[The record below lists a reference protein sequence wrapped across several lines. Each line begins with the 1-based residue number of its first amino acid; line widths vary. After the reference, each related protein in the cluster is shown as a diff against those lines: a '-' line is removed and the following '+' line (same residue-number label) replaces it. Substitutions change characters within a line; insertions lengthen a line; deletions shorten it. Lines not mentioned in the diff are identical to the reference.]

1 MEVLPMIGIFIAL
14 IPALLVAASI
24 GPQAV
29 VAVLIVY
36 LILSQVEGSIVTPR
50 VQSSAVELHPALVMM
65 VIILG
70 FAIGGIVVA
79 LLSIPF
85 IAVGRDI
92 VSYLY
97 LRLGDVPPSPE
108 EAITGF
114 IKPREP
120 IRLRRSTAPEPADSQ
135 T

>member
-1 MEVLPMIGIFIAL
+1 
-14 IPALLVAASI
+14 
-24 GPQAV
+24 
-29 VAVLIVY
+29 
-36 LILSQVEGSIVTPR
+36 
-50 VQSSAVELHPALVMM
+50 MM

-97 LRLGDVPPSPE
+97 LRLGDVPPTPD
-108 EAITGF
+108 EAIAGF
-114 IKPREP
+114 IQPREP
-120 IRLRRSTAPEPADSQ
+120 IRLRRSKTPEPAESQ
-135 T
+135 S